1 MYISLIL
8 NKDLT
13 GIRSKEYCMTME
25 NSNEIFRNFMLNQVE
40 RIGLRSGNLIDLT
53 LEKCEE
59 ELIELLTVIQSLK
72 KIEMI
77 HKLKIIDFTEL
88 YTQQKKCFGK
98 LCEEMSHVTIAVNY
112 LGSSIDESFDE
123 LVSEEKMKKLK
134 YMKDITDGNI
144 Q

>member
-1 MYISLIL
+1 
-8 NKDLT
+8 
-13 GIRSKEYCMTME
+13 MTME
-25 NSNEIFRNFMLNQVE
+25 NSNEIFKNFMMNRAE
-40 RIGLRSGNLIDLT
+40 KIGLRGGNVLDLT

-77 HKLKIIDFTEL
+77 YKLKIIDNAERMIRR
-88 YTQQKKCFGK
+88 KKCFED

-134 YMKDITDGNI
+134 FMKDFTDGNI

>member
-1 MYISLIL
+1 
-8 NKDLT
+8 
-13 GIRSKEYCMTME
+13 MTME

-40 RIGLRSGNLIDLT
+40 RMGLRSGNLIDLA

-72 KIEMI
+72 KDEMI
-77 HKLKIIDFTEL
+77 YKLKIINVIEL
-88 YTQQKKCFGK
+88 IVRQKKCFKK

-123 LVSEEKMKKLK
+123 VVSEEKLKKLK
-134 YMKDITDGNI
+134 FMKDITEGNI

>member
-1 MYISLIL
+1 
-8 NKDLT
+8 
-13 GIRSKEYCMTME
+13 MTME
-25 NSNEIFRNFMLNQVE
+25 NSNEIFRNFMWNQVE
-40 RIGLRSGNLIDLT
+40 RMGLRSGNLIDLA

-72 KIEMI
+72 KDEMI
-77 HKLKIIDFTEL
+77 YKLKIIDVTEL
-88 YTQQKKCFGK
+88 IVRQQKCFKK

-112 LGSSIDESFDE
+112 LGSSIGESFDE

-134 YMKDITDGNI
+134 FMKDITEGNI